1 MPPFWVLHIYGRR
14 GQGGQIVK
22 LPPTTYPRWAAAFAT
37 GTGPLLPSVA
47 PPTRS
52 RGRVGEALISRR
64 EMAAG
69 CRDGRG
75 EISKVT
81 QQGRDVHN
89 MTAA

>member
-14 GQGGQIVK
+14 GKGGQIVK

-47 PPTRS
+47 PPHAVKGTS
-52 RGRVGEALISRR
+52 GRGANQPTGD
-64 EMAAG
+64 G
-69 CRDGRG
+69 CGMPRWSSGWG

-81 QQGRDVHN
+81 Q
-89 MTAA
+89 